1 MTDYTDI
8 IARLEKATGPDRELD
23 LEIGRALPG
32 PHPFSLSTA
41 QQRGGKPP
49 VPEFTASIDAALMLM
64 PEGAN
69 WSLNSKSEARVGG
82 PRLDFV
88 IKGGSHVVPA
98 IALCIAALKAR
109 AAQSSLPANGE

>member
-8 IARLEKATGPDRELD
+8 IARLEKAKGPDRELD

-32 PHPFSLSTA
+32 PHTFSLSTV

-49 VPEFTASIDAALMLM
+49 VPEFTASIDAAVMLM

-69 WSLNSKSEARVGG
+69 WSLK
-82 PRLDFV
+82 
-88 IKGGSHVVPA
+88 
-98 IALCIAALKAR
+98 
-109 AAQSSLPANGE
+109 